1 MSDSNQMMDDQKS
14 QADIQKEHAR
24 YIKPLGDWKRSH
36 NCGALSLA
44 DDGREVCLMGW
55 VQYRRDH
62 GGLIFVDLRD
72 RDGLTQVVFSPEIAP
87 EAHRDAHVL
96 RSEYVLAIRG
106 RVRPRPEG
114 MRNPN
119 LATGEIEVVVL
130 DWKLLNTAKTPPFP
144 VEDRS
149 DAGENLRLAWRYLD
163 LRRPRMANNL
173 RLRHR
178 IVQAVRSYLNELDFL
193 EVETPILTKSTPE
206 GARDFLVPS
215 RLNQGQFYALPQS
228 PQQFKQML
236 MMSGVDR
243 YYQVARCFRD
253 EDLRADRQPEFTQI
267 DLEMSFVEQDD
278 VIAVN
283 EGFLQRVFKEVL
295 DIDIQLP
302 LPRLTWREAMDRFGS
317 DKPDTRFGFE
327 IKDISDIAANCGFG
341 VFKGAVEAGG
351 TVRLININGY
361 ADKFPRKEIDKL
373 ADFVKTYRAK
383 GLAWMKVAADGSM
396 TSSFAKFLTEEEIA
410 AIKQRADMHENDVL
424 FVVADASEET
434 ALVSLGALRCELA
447 KRLGLAKKDDFKLL
461 WVTEFPQF
469 EYSEEEDRLVA
480 KHHPFTAPMDEDI
493 PLLDTDP
500 AKVRAKAYDIILNGC
515 ELGGGSIR
523 IHDPELQTKMFEALG
538 FTEERAKEQFGHLI
552 TAFSYGAPPH
562 GGLAYGL
569 DRLCM
574 LLAGLDSIRDVIAFP
589 KVQNA
594 SDLMMSCPD
603 VVDDKQLDDLSIAV
617 TRMEKEPEA

>member
-1 MSDSNQMMDDQKS
+1 MNETSIHGM
-14 QADIQKEHAR
+14 
-24 YIKPLGDWKRSH
+24 KRTH
-36 NCGALSLA
+36 MCG
-44 DDGREVCLMGW
+44 E
-55 VQYRRDH
+55 
-62 GGLIFVDLRD
+62 LR
-72 RDGLTQVVFSPEIAP
+72 L
-87 EAHRDAHVL
+87 
-96 RSEYVLAIRG
+96 
-106 RVRPRPEG
+106 
-114 MRNPN
+114 
-119 LATGEIEVVVL
+119 
-130 DWKLLNTAKTPPFP
+130 
-144 VEDRS
+144 S
-149 DAGENLRLAWRYLD
+149 DAGQTVTVNGWVDRVRDNGGVLFLLVRDRAGIVQCTFDKSVNAGLFDIAFTCRTEFVVAVRGKLVARDEAAINKKMPTGEVEIIAEDIRILSRAETTPFEIDDNKEVGDQVRLKYRYLD
-163 LRRPRMANNL
+163 LRRPSMQKNL
-173 RLRHR
+173 MLRHR
-178 IVQAVRSYLNELDFL
+178 VMQVARNYFDEQGFIEI
-193 EVETPILTKSTPE
+193 ETPMLTKSTPE
-206 GARDFLVPS
+206 GARDYLVPS
-215 RLNQGQFYALPQS
+215 RVHPGKFYALPQS
-228 PQQFKQML
+228 PQQYKQLLML
-236 MMSGVDR
+236 AGMDR
-243 YYQVARCFRD
+243 YIQITRCFRD

-327 IKDISDIAANCGFG
+327 IRDISDIAANCGFG
-341 VFKGAVEAGG
+341 VFKGAIEAGG

-383 GLAWMKVAADGSM
+383 GLAWMKLAADGTM

-410 AIKQRADMHENDVL
+410 AIKTRADMHENDVL
-424 FVVADASEET
+424 FVVADASEQT

-480 KHHPFTAPMDEDI
+480 MHHPFTAPMDEDI

-538 FTEERAKEQFGHLI
+538 FTEARAKEQFGHLI

-603 VVDDKQLDDLSIAV
+603 VVDDKQLDELSIAV
-617 TRMEKEPEA
+617 TRVEKDGEEA

>member
-1 MSDSNQMMDDQKS
+1 MNETSIFGMKRTHMC
-14 QADIQKEHAR
+14 
-24 YIKPLGDWKRSH
+24 GD
-36 NCGALSLA
+36 
-44 DDGREVCLMGW
+44 
-55 VQYRRDH
+55 
-62 GGLIFVDLRD
+62 
-72 RDGLTQVVFSPEIAP
+72 
-87 EAHRDAHVL
+87 
-96 RSEYVLAIRG
+96 
-106 RVRPRPEG
+106 
-114 MRNPN
+114 
-119 LATGEIEVVVL
+119 
-130 DWKLLNTAKTPPFP
+130 
-144 VEDRS
+144 
-149 DAGENLRLAWRYLD
+149 LRLADAGRTVTVNGWVDRVRDNGGVLFLLVRDRAGIVQCTFDKSVDARLFDIAFTCRTEFVVAVRGKLAARDAAAINSKMPTGEVEIIAEDIRILSRAETTPFEIDDNKEVGDQVRLKYRYLD
-163 LRRPRMANNL
+163 LRRPSMQRNMM
-173 RLRHR
+173 LRHR
-178 IVQAVRSYLNELDFL
+178 VMQVARNYFDEQGFVEI
-193 EVETPILTKSTPE
+193 ETPMLTKSTPE
-206 GARDFLVPS
+206 GARDYLVPS
-215 RLNQGQFYALPQS
+215 RVHPGKFYALPQS
-228 PQQFKQML
+228 PQQYKQLLML
-236 MMSGVDR
+236 AGMDR
-243 YYQVARCFRD
+243 YIQITRCFRD

-295 DIDIQLP
+295 DVDIQLP

-327 IKDISDIAANCGFG
+327 IRDISDIAANCGFG
-341 VFKGAVEAGG
+341 VFKGAIEAGG
-351 TVRLININGY
+351 TVRLINMNGC
-361 ADKFPRKEIDKL
+361 ADQFPRKEIDKL
-373 ADFVKTYRAK
+373 ADFVKIYRAK
-383 GLAWMKVAADGSM
+383 GLAWMKIAADGTM

-447 KRLGLAKKDDFKLL
+447 QRLGFARKDEFKLL

-523 IHDPELQTKMFEALG
+523 IHDPALQTKMFEALG
-538 FTEERAKEQFGHLI
+538 FSETRAKEQFGHLI

-594 SDLMMSCPD
+594 SDLMMACPD
-603 VVDDKQLDDLSIAV
+603 VVDAKQLDELSIAV
-617 TRMEKEPEA
+617 TRVEKEPEA

>member
-1 MSDSNQMMDDQKS
+1 MNETSIHGM
-14 QADIQKEHAR
+14 
-24 YIKPLGDWKRSH
+24 KRTH
-36 NCGALSLA
+36 MCG
-44 DDGREVCLMGW
+44 
-55 VQYRRDH
+55 
-62 GGLIFVDLRD
+62 DLR
-72 RDGLTQVVFSPEIAP
+72 L
-87 EAHRDAHVL
+87 
-96 RSEYVLAIRG
+96 
-106 RVRPRPEG
+106 
-114 MRNPN
+114 
-119 LATGEIEVVVL
+119 
-130 DWKLLNTAKTPPFP
+130 
-144 VEDRS
+144 S
-149 DAGENLRLAWRYLD
+149 DAGQTVTVNGWVDRVRDNGGVLFLLVRDRAGIVQCTFDKSVNAGLFDIAFTCRTEFVVAVRGKLVARDAAAINNKMPTGEVEIIAEDIRILSRAETTPFEIDDNKEVGDQVRLKYRYLD
-163 LRRPRMANNL
+163 LRRPSMQKNL
-173 RLRHR
+173 MLRHR
-178 IVQAVRSYLNELDFL
+178 VMQVARNYFDEQGFIEI
-193 EVETPILTKSTPE
+193 ETPMLTKSTPE
-206 GARDFLVPS
+206 GARDYLVPS
-215 RLNQGQFYALPQS
+215 RVHPGKFYALPQS
-228 PQQFKQML
+228 PQQYKQLLML
-236 MMSGVDR
+236 AGMDR
-243 YYQVARCFRD
+243 YIQITRCFRD

-327 IKDISDIAANCGFG
+327 IRDISDIAANCGFG

-396 TSSFAKFLTEEEIA
+396 TSSFAKFLTEDEIA
-410 AIKQRADMHENDVL
+410 AIKERADMHENDVL

-447 KRLGLAKKDDFKLL
+447 KRLGLARKDDFKLL

>member
-1 MSDSNQMMDDQKS
+1 MNETSISGMKRTHMCGELRLSDV
-14 QADIQKEHAR
+14 
-24 YIKPLGDWKRSH
+24 
-36 NCGALSLA
+36 
-44 DDGREVCLMGW
+44 GREVTVNGW
-55 VQYRRDH
+55 VDRVRDN
-62 GGLIFVDLRD
+62 GGVLFLLVRD
-72 RDGLTQVVFSPEIAP
+72 RAGIVQCTFDKSVNAGLFDVAFTCRTEFVVAVRGKLVARD
-87 EAHRDAHVL
+87 EA
-96 RSEYVLAIRG
+96 AINRKM
-106 RVRPRPEG
+106 P
-114 MRNPN
+114 
-119 LATGEIEVVVL
+119 TGEVEIVAEELRILSRAETTPFEIDDSKEVGDQV
-130 DWKLLNTAKTPPFP
+130 
-144 VEDRS
+144 
-149 DAGENLRLAWRYLD
+149 RLKYRYLD
-163 LRRPRMANNL
+163 LRRPSMQRNMM
-173 RLRHR
+173 LRHR
-178 IVQAVRSYLNELDFL
+178 VTQVARNYFDEQGFL
-193 EVETPILTKSTPE
+193 EIETPMLTKSTPE
-206 GARDFLVPS
+206 GARDYLVPS
-215 RLNQGQFYALPQS
+215 RVHPGKFYALPQS
-228 PQQFKQML
+228 PQQYKQLLML
-236 MMSGVDR
+236 AGMDR
-243 YYQVARCFRD
+243 YIQITRCFRD

-295 DIDIQLP
+295 DVDIQLP

-327 IKDISDIAANCGFG
+327 IRDISDIAANCGFG
-341 VFKGAVEAGG
+341 VFKGAVESGG
-351 TVRLININGY
+351 TVRLINLGGY

-383 GLAWMKVAADGSM
+383 GLAWMKVAADGTM
-396 TSSFAKFLTEEEIA
+396 TSSFAKFLTEDEIS
-410 AIKQRADMHENDVL
+410 AIKERADMHENDVL

-447 KRLGLAKKDDFKLL
+447 KRLGLAKKDDYKLL

-469 EYSEEEDRLVA
+469 EYSEEEDRRVA

-523 IHDPELQTKMFEALG
+523 IHDPALQTRMFEALG

-603 VVDDKQLDDLSIAV
+603 VVDAKQLDDLSIAV
-617 TRMEKEPEA
+617 TREEKDAEA